1 MKIVMAAGGTAGH
14 MFPALEVARNLRRE
28 GHEIMFIGVFK
39 SSKRQ
44 LEDEGFAFKQLG
56 AKGLQ
61 CQGWIQDMF
70 AVVSLVR
77 TAFQA
82 RSLIKLLTPDVVVG
96 FGGYGSFPAVCG
108 GLMGGVPVIIHEQN
122 VMPGRANRL
131 LARFVKK
138 VAISFPESRSFL
150 SSDKVIITGC
160 PIISKPS
167 QGDSRLLRK
176 AFNFSADRKTILV
189 FGGSQGSRRINGVF
203 PQCINMLSARLP
215 IQVIHVS
222 GRGALAELQKIYQA
236 IDVPY
241 RLFENYRPM
250 AELYG
255 LADVVV
261 CRAGA
266 ATVTELVLFQK
277 PAVLIPYPFAHG
289 HQAHNANVLVE
300 NQVARMIPDGQV
312 TPEALAA
319 AVTALL
325 EHPPQCEKFST
336 LNSRLNIDHATGDLT
351 REILTTV

>member
-14 MFPALEVARNLRRE
+14 MFPAMEVARNLRGD

-39 SSKRQ
+39 SSKRR
-44 LEDEGFAFKQLG
+44 LEEEGFAYKELG
-56 AKGLQ
+56 AQGLQ
-61 CQGWIQDMF
+61 RLGWIQDMT
-70 AVVSLVR
+70 AILSLVR

-82 RSLIKLLTPDVVVG
+82 RSFIKLMKPAVVVG

-138 VAISFPESRSFL
+138 VAVSFPESRSFL
-150 SSDKVIITGC
+150 SGNKVIITGC

-167 QGDSRLLRK
+167 PGDARPLLEE
-176 AFNFSADRKTILV
+176 FNFSADRKTILV

-203 PQCINMLSARLP
+203 PQCIKILSARMP
-215 IQVIHVS
+215 IQVVHVS
-222 GRGALAELQKIYQA
+222 GRGVLAGLEKAYQA
-236 IDVPY
+236 INVPY

-250 AELYG
+250 AELYN

-266 ATVTELVLFQK
+266 ATVTELVLFRK

-289 HQAHNANVLVE
+289 HQAYNANVLVA
-300 NQVARMIPDGQV
+300 NQVARMIPDEKA
-312 TPEALAA
+312 TPEALAE
-319 AVTALL
+319 AVTSLL
-325 EHPPQCEKFST
+325 EQPPQCEKFSV
-336 LNSRLNIDHATGDLT
+336 LNSRLNIDNATGDLA